1 MLIPHGTLVAIVDG
15 AHFALLRNSGNE
27 AEPVLEAHAMPA
39 LDMHGHASGGQ
50 HSHMNGRDPAS
61 QIIEA
66 QHSAAVVEWL
76 NHEVLEHRIHDLIIV
91 ASPRTLGELRPHYHG
106 QLKAVLRQELAK
118 EMAGRTGIEVLAAL
132 RT

>member
-1 MLIPHGTLVAIVDG
+1 MLIPHGTIVAIVDG
-15 AHFALLRNSGNE
+15 AHFALLRNTGNE
-27 AEPVLEAHAMPA
+27 TEPVLEAHAMPA
-39 LDMHGHASGGQ
+39 LDRHSHISGG
-50 HSHMNGRDPAS
+50 HKSGHDPAS

-66 QHSAAVVEWL
+66 QHSASVVEWL

-106 QLKAVLRQELAK
+106 QLKAALRRELAK

-132 RT
+132 RA

>member
-1 MLIPHGTLVAIVDG
+1 MLIPHGTIIAIVDG
-15 AHFALLRNSGNE
+15 AHFALLRNSGDE
-27 AEPVLEAHAMPA
+27 AAPVLDAYAMPA
-39 LDMHGHASGGQ
+39 LDMHGYASGGQ
-50 HSHMNGRDPAS
+50 HGQMSGHDPAS

-66 QHSAAVVEWL
+66 QHSAAVVHWL

-106 QLKAVLRQELAK
+106 QLKAVLRHELAK

-132 RT
+132 RA